1 MNWQELYK
9 KIAFL
14 DKAIEESSDNTID
27 QKTDNDD
34 KPVDEDTVE
43 ECGPMGTPGSQPDNV
58 SMNVSLNGS
67 GAGGIKDLMAVLR
80 SIENGDNDH
89 DHDEKMPLHTISLG
103 DQAENEEF
111 ANQPNAEYQDI
122 NYMTKDIAGG
132 LNDQHRQYKKEYPG
146 DNPMA
151 VKKLETK
158 LGQMYEEFKTR
169 T

>member
-14 DKAIEESSDNTID
+14 DQKIEEGSDTALD
-27 QKTDNDD
+27 QEKDSDD
-34 KPVDEDTVE
+34 KSVDEDTVE
-43 ECGPMGTPGSQPDNV
+43 ECGPMGTPDSQPDNV

-80 SIENGDNDH
+80 SIENGDDDH
-89 DHDEKMPLHTISLG
+89 DMPIQTIKLG
-103 DQAENEEF
+103 DQAENEAF
-111 ANQPNAEYQDI
+111 ANEPNAEYQDI

>member
-14 DKAIEESSDNTID
+14 DQTIEESSTLD
-27 QKTDNDD
+27 QEKDSDD
-34 KPVDEDTVE
+34 KSVDEDTVE

-80 SIENGDNDH
+80 SIENGDDENGHDH
-89 DHDEKMPLHTISLG
+89 DHEMPIQTIKLG
-103 DQAENEEF
+103 DQAENEAF
-111 ANQPNAEYQDI
+111 ANQPDAEYQDI

-158 LGQMYEEFKTR
+158 LGQMYEEFKIR